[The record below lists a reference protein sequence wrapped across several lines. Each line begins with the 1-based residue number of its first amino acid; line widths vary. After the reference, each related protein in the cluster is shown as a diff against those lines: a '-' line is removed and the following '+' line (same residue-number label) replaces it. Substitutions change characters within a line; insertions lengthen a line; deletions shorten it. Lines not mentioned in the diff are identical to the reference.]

1 MAEDS
6 EVTRTTPTR
15 TTQSLALY
23 RKYRPATFAEVRG
36 QDHVTEPLRQA
47 LRSGRINHAYLFSGP
62 RGCGKT
68 SSARILARSLN
79 CVQGPTPDP
88 CGVCDSCVALAPS
101 GAGSIDVIEID
112 AASHGGVDDARD
124 LRERAFYAPVAGRY
138 KIYIIDEA
146 HMVTQQGFNALLKL
160 VEEPPPHLKFIFAT
174 TEPEKV
180 IATIRSRT
188 HHYPFRLMPPS
199 VMRDLT
205 EEILNSEG
213 VPFDPAVL
221 PLVVRAGGGS
231 ARDTLSILDQ
241 LLAGSDEAGI
251 RYDRAVSL
259 LGYTDASLL
268 DEIVGAFAAGD
279 GAAVFRAVNRVI
291 EGGHE
296 PRRFATDMLDR
307 FRDLIVLAS
316 VPDAIATGLLDTPP
330 DRVEALTS
338 QAERYGLAALTR
350 AADLVSTGLDQMRG
364 ATSPRLLLE
373 LMCAQVL
380 LPAAATDERSVLARL
395 ERLEAGAAARPAQ
408 RPSAAS
414 AGNAYIERSEV
425 TPRPQPSPAPGQRPE
440 VAPPGPQQESATDA
454 PRTSPAG
461 PASAPSAPAPSQ
473 PQAPASAPRQAP
485 SAPTASPAAPA
496 AAASPVAAS
505 TAPRPL
511 RLRLLRPQLLRP
523 RLRRRRASA
532 GTTARGGVTTETLIQ
547 AWPNVLDAVKAQ
559 GRVAAIVIGNASLVS
574 LDEAVL
580 TLRFPR
586 QGDVKGF
593 ANSRYEDLLKQ
604 VINTMFGINIVVRA
618 VTGGDTP
625 PPAGGRPGPAPVPP
639 AAPPAAPQEPPASR
653 PAPAESAMP
662 PVPYPQAPS
671 APDAGSAGGAGG
683 TQGPFGKTAF
693 PSADLPPLPPPPS
706 PDDEEDFDLEDE
718 DMSDS
723 VAHDLSGMA
732 LVQRE
737 LGGQVIAEY
746 TD

>member
-6 EVTRTTPTR
+6 ETTPAAR
-15 TTQSLALY
+15 QNLALY

-36 QDHVTEPLRQA
+36 QDHVTQPLRQA

-79 CVQGPTPDP
+79 CVNGPTPDP
-88 CGVCDSCVALAPS
+88 CGVCDSCVALAPT
-101 GAGSIDVIEID
+101 GPGSIDVIEID

-124 LRERAFYAPVAGRY
+124 LRERAFYAPVAGRF

-199 VMRDLT
+199 VMRELV
-205 EEILNSEG
+205 EEILSSEG
-213 VPFDPAVL
+213 VPFDPTVL
-221 PLVVRAGGGS
+221 PLVVRAGAGS

-241 LLAGSDEAGI
+241 LLAGSDDSGI
-251 RYDRAVSL
+251 RYDRAVAL

-268 DEIVGAFAAGD
+268 DEIVDAFADGD

-316 VPDAIATGLLDTPP
+316 VPDAIATGLLDVPP
-330 DRVEALTS
+330 DRAEALTA
-338 QAERYGLAALTR
+338 QAGRSGLAALTR
-350 AADLVSTGLDQMRG
+350 AAEIISAGLDQMRG

-380 LPAAATDERSVLARL
+380 LPTAATDERSVLARL
-395 ERLEAGAAARPAQ
+395 ERLEAGAVTPSTPGARPPDLAEH
-408 RPSAAS
+408 S
-414 AGNAYIERSEV
+414 ERTRLS
-425 TPRPQPSPAPGQRPE
+425 PQPHPAPE
-440 VAPPGPQQESATDA
+440 PGEPTVV
-454 PRTSPAG
+454 
-461 PASAPSAPAPSQ
+461 APAPAD
-473 PQAPASAPRQAP
+473 PVI
-485 SAPTASPAAPA
+485 TSPVAVPA
-496 AAASPVAAS
+496 AAAAPAS
-505 TAPRPL
+505 SGGAVTADTL
-511 RLRLLRPQLLRP
+511 RQ
-523 RLRRRRASA
+523 
-532 GTTARGGVTTETLIQ
+532 GWDGVLETL
-547 AWPNVLDAVKAQ
+547 KARPK
-559 GRVAAIVIGNASLVS
+559 GRVAWMVLSNASVVS
-574 LDEAVL
+574 LDEGVL

-593 ANSRYEDLLKQ
+593 QTGRYEDTLKEVLQ
-604 VINTMFGINIVVRA
+604 ARFGVSVAVRA
-618 VTGGDTP
+618 VSGGEPPPGERRRQGPGPVPP
-625 PPAGGRPGPAPVPP
+625 PPAPAQPP
-639 AAPPAAPQEPPASR
+639 AATRPAESPAPAHPPAGEPPRPAVAEPPPAS
-653 PAPAESAMP
+653 APP
-662 PVPYPQAPS
+662 PDGAS
-671 APDAGSAGGAGG
+671 RGGGS
-683 TQGPFGKTAF
+683 TRPFGI
-693 PSADLPPLPPPPS
+693 SDLPPPPDEEFD
-706 PDDEEDFDLEDE
+706 PDDE
-718 DMSDS
+718 DM
-723 VAHDLSGMA
+723 AGPAAAELTGMA

-737 LGGQVIAEY
+737 LGAQIIAEY
-746 TD
+746 ED

>member
-330 DRVEALTS
+330 DRVEALTG

-350 AADLVSTGLDQMRG
+350 AADIVSTGLDQMRG

-395 ERLEAGAAARPAQ
+395 ERLEAGAAPVGAQ
-408 RPSAAS
+408 RPSVAG
-414 AGNAYIERSEV
+414 AGNAHIERTEV
-425 TPRPQPSPAPGQRPE
+425 TPAPQPSPPRVERPQPAAASPSSAPQ
-440 VAPPGPQQESATDA
+440 AQ
-454 PRTSPAG
+454 
-461 PASAPSAPAPSQ
+461 PASAAPSAPAASPPTAAQ
-473 PQAPASAPRQAP
+473 PPAAAATPAHEAGSRPQPPASAPGQSP
-485 SAPTASPAAPA
+485 SAPTASPATASPAPRSPAPA
-496 AAASPVAAS
+496 GP
-505 TAPRPL
+505 P
-511 RLRLLRPQLLRP
+511 
-523 RLRRRRASA
+523 ASA

-618 VTGGDTP
+618 VAGGDTP

-653 PAPAESAMP
+653 PTPAESAMP

-671 APDAGSAGGAGG
+671 ASDIGSAGGAGG

-723 VAHDLSGMA
+723 VPHDLSGMA

-746 TD
+746 TE

>member
-1 MAEDS
+1 MATGLACEDNVMAEES
-6 EVTRTTPTR
+6 EETGRTR
-15 TTQSLALY
+15 QNLALY

-36 QDHVTEPLRQA
+36 QDHVTQPLRQA

-79 CVQGPTPDP
+79 CVNGPTPDP

-101 GAGSIDVIEID
+101 GPGSIDVIEID

-188 HHYPFRLMPPS
+188 HHYPFRLMAPS
-199 VMRDLT
+199 VMRELT

-213 VPFDPAVL
+213 VKFDPAVL
-221 PLVVRAGGGS
+221 PLVVRAGAGS

-241 LLAGSDEAGI
+241 LLAGSDDSGI
-251 RYDRAVSL
+251 RYDRAVAL
-259 LGYTDASLL
+259 LGYTDATML
-268 DEIVGAFAAGD
+268 DEIVDAFAAGD

-316 VPDAIATGLLDTPP
+316 VPDAITTGLLDVPP
-330 DRVEALTS
+330 DRAEALTA
-338 QAERYGLAALTR
+338 QASRSGLAALTR
-350 AADLVSTGLDQMRG
+350 AAEIISAGLDQMRG

-395 ERLEAGAAARPAQ
+395 ERLESGAVTQSYPERTRPAPEPSVTPEPGRPVSAAPPEPGPVPDGGRPAEAKAAA
-408 RPSAAS
+408 
-414 AGNAYIERSEV
+414 
-425 TPRPQPSPAPGQRPE
+425 QP
-440 VAPPGPQQESATDA
+440 
-454 PRTSPAG
+454 
-461 PASAPSAPAPSQ
+461 APSAPA
-473 PQAPASAPRQAP
+473 APGPAGPRGA
-485 SAPTASPAAPA
+485 ATA
-496 AAASPVAAS
+496 
-505 TAPRPL
+505 
-511 RLRLLRPQLLRP
+511 
-523 RLRRRRASA
+523 
-532 GTTARGGVTTETLIQ
+532 ETLRQ
-547 AWPNVLDAVKAQ
+547 GWDGVLEALKAKR
-559 GRVAAIVIGNASLVS
+559 RVAWMLLSNASVVS
-574 LDEAVL
+574 LDEGVL
-580 TLRFPR
+580 TLKFPR

-593 ANSRYEDLLKQ
+593 QSSGYEDLLKQ
-604 VINTMFGINIVVRA
+604 VLQARFGVNVVVRA
-618 VTGGDTP
+618 VSGGDPPPGERRRQGPGPVPP
-625 PPAGGRPGPAPVPP
+625 PPAGQPAGAHPGEAPAAADTPADAPLPAPGPA
-639 AAPPAAPQEPPASR
+639 AAEP
-653 PAPAESAMP
+653 
-662 PVPYPQAPS
+662 PS
-671 APDAGSAGGAGG
+671 APAPPPDGAGQRGGG
-683 TQGPFGKTAF
+683 TGPFGI
-693 PSADLPPLPPPPS
+693 SDLPPPPDEEFD
-706 PDDEEDFDLEDE
+706 PDDEDMAVPVAADLT
-718 DMSDS
+718 
-723 VAHDLSGMA
+723 GMA

-737 LGGQVIAEY
+737 LGAQIIAEY
-746 TD
+746 EDLAMGSRA